1 MLCPEGHTMRF
12 LFAAVLAFMLSLPV
26 AAQDFWKGWAAY
38 GRGDYA
44 TALRE
49 WRPLPEQGDAGAQYN
64 LGVMYDNGQSAP
76 QDYVEVIR
84 NFVEAMKWLRKA
96 AEQGHPGAQNILGVM
111 NRDAQGIPQDYMEA
125 VKQFWRAAEQG
136 SPRAQNNLGLMFS
149 NGEGV
154 PQDYVQAYMW
164 FSLAAAQGNKS
175 GEKNRDIAA
184 RYMTALDIPK
194 AQRLAR
200 EWQEKHGQ

>member
-12 LFAAVLAFMLSLPV
+12 LFAAVLAFMVSLPV

-64 LGVMYDNGQSAP
+64 LGVMYDNGPSAA

-84 NFVEAMKWLRKA
+84 NYVEAMKWLRKA

-111 NRDAQGIPQDYMEA
+111 YRDAQGIPQDYMAA
-125 VKQFWRAAEQG
+125 VKQFWRAIA
-136 SPRAQNNLGLMFS
+136 RA
-149 NGEGV
+149 
-154 PQDYVQAYMW
+154 
-164 FSLAAAQGNKS
+164 
-175 GEKNRDIAA
+175 R
-184 RYMTALDIPK
+184 
-194 AQRLAR
+194 
-200 EWQEKHGQ
+200 